1 MTNLFPNLNVGIRGN
16 QGIDHELIAESSILF
31 YVFYH
36 ISDMIPVA
44 LPPRVAGDGL
54 KDPSSYFV

>member
-1 MTNLFPNLNVGIRGN
+1 MNGN
-16 QGIDHELIAESSILF
+16 ESLEFGALRSENQTLELSFAPLTT
-31 YVFYH
+31 YQLL
-36 ISDMIPVA
+36 MIPVA

>member
-1 MTNLFPNLNVGIRGN
+1 MLVLNPTGSQAYNI
-16 QGIDHELIAESSILF
+16 
-31 YVFYH
+31 YMYMYTYH

-54 KDPSSYFV
+54 KDPCSYFV